1 MRTFFLLLLACSM
14 LFVGRVQAQFDDER
28 PVDDYAT
35 PYNALYSFAYY
46 TSKEHFDPQRLTK
59 LFPRR
64 TEDIATLATQLR
76 QIFDGKGLRVQ
87 LNLAPMDS
95 AFIDSTTRKHTYTPH
110 PRDLP
115 DIYLER
121 DPTNKR
127 WHLSRESVRAIS
139 EWHGRV
145 YPFGSDVLVN
155 LLPVAVGSK
164 TVFGLAL
171 WQYFGFALIG
181 LFAFLLSRIVSYL
194 LRKSINRVAESRL
207 GKDKFDAEIVHKLA
221 RSLSY
226 ILVLYSLYVLVPIL
240 QLPVSLS
247 YYLVTSAR
255 LVNTFFI
262 CVFFLRLVDL
272 FKANIQRLFERKDDD
287 MFDDHVAPIVLRIIK
302 SIVIIFTFFH
312 ALSLL
317 DVNITALVA
326 GLSIGGLAIAL
337 AAQETVR
344 NLFGSAMI
352 YADRPFKTGD
362 YISFETIE
370 GTVED
375 IGFRSTRIRT
385 LDTSLIAVPN
395 GKLVD
400 MIINNL
406 GARQRRRF
414 RTMIE
419 IPHHTPP
426 ALVDA
431 FVKGLRE
438 LTMAHPHTYKEMYF
452 IHLNQ
457 FSASSLSILFFI
469 YFETNEYA
477 QDVKYREEI
486 MMGIIEMARRM
497 GVKFAVPATSVYHE
511 TTIGDNVP
519 DYREAE
525 EKAQERFAEFLEL
538 YKQRHPAPTPP
549 ATTTTPA
556 TTENNSNN
564 SSTPPNE
571 AEKPNDSK
579 PTDSETEKPKS

>member
-1 MRTFFLLLLACSM
+1 MRFFIILLVCCS
-14 LFVGRVQAQFDDER
+14 LFTNTLYAQFDDER
-28 PVDDYAT
+28 PVDDYTT

-46 TSKEHFDPQRLTK
+46 TSKEHFDPQRLTR

-64 TEDIATLATQLR
+64 TDDVATLATQLR

-87 LNLAPMDS
+87 LNLAPIDS
-95 AFIDSTTRKHTYTPH
+95 NFIDSTTRKNTYTPH

-121 DPTNKR
+121 DPTSKR

-139 EWHGRV
+139 EWHQRV
-145 YPFGSDVLVN
+145 YPFGSDVLMN
-155 LLPVAVGSK
+155 LLPTVIGGK
-164 TVFGLAL
+164 TVFGLAI
-171 WQYFGFALIG
+171 WQYFGFLLIG
-181 LFAFLLSRIVSYL
+181 GFAFLLSRVISFL
-194 LRKSINRVAESRL
+194 LHKSINRIAESRL
-207 GKDKFDAEIVHKLA
+207 GKDRFDADIVHKLA
-221 RSLSY
+221 RALSY
-226 ILVLYSLYVLVPIL
+226 IIVLYSLYVLVPIL

-255 LVNTFFI
+255 LMNTVFI
-262 CVFFLRLVDL
+262 CIFFLRLVDL
-272 FKANIQRLFERKDDD
+272 CKLNIQRLFERKDDD

-302 SIVIIFTFFH
+302 SIVIVFSVFH
-312 ALSLL
+312 VLSLL

-400 MIINNL
+400 MTINNL

-419 IPHHTPP
+419 LPYHTPP
-426 ALVDA
+426 PLVEA

-438 LTMAHPHTYKEMYF
+438 MAMAHPHTYKEMYF

-457 FSASSLSILFFI
+457 FSASSLSVLFFI

-486 MMGIIEMARRM
+486 MMGIIEMARDM
-497 GVKFAVPATSVYHE
+497 GVKFAVPSTSVYHE
-511 TTIGDNVP
+511 TKIGDHLP
-519 DYREAE
+519 DYASYQDEAP
-525 EKAQERFAEFLEL
+525 QRFAQFLER
-538 YKQRHPAPTPP
+538 YKQRYPAPTPP
-549 ATTTTPA
+549 AASTS
-556 TTENNSNN
+556 TETSNTSTEPNSETN
-564 SSTPPNE
+564 SSTDI
-571 AEKPNDSK
+571 K
-579 PTDSETEKPKS
+579 TDTDTEKPKT